1 MTNTTRA
8 FAVFMT
14 MLLAVSAV
22 GVAFTGGVA
31 AETTT
36 LAGDGTDQVTGF
48 EANAS
53 NDIATSIA
61 ADGTDFGTDGTTVLK
76 MNVSYDGET
85 YAVTSEDVAT
95 STDASQTVNISNDE
109 LSDLPGDAGAN
120 TTVTVTTW
128 GVDAD
133 GNTTTAEAS
142 FKTDITFANTYA
154 VTTADD
160 TSATIEEPESGFFSL
175 NSWTLGLFGTSS
187 DEKPDLHTYENTVG
201 IDGSNTTVTL
211 NDETSNGSDAFSDA
225 MEDKEA
231 GDLIYG
237 ASAAA
242 DGTPVLAFYQ
252 EADTDMVDETD
263 TYAVYD
269 ANGNDEWTFE
279 LGDAQADATEVDL
292 FVSSQSYTDVDS
304 FESADLADL
313 FKEQADMG
321 VSDLGSAFGWGSLST
336 FYLSG
341 IGLGMIGTG
350 GASLAGFGL
359 FFAGRR
365 RLFA

>member
-1 MTNTTRA
+1 MKFNRSTVTT
-8 FAVFMT
+8 
-14 MLLAVSAV
+14 LLV
-22 GVAFTGGVA
+22 VAFVALAGIGGFAMSASA
-31 AETTT
+31 ATTT
-36 LAGDGTDQVTGF
+36 LTGSGDQVTGF
-48 EANAS
+48 TANES
-53 NDIATSIA
+53 NDIETSIA
-61 ADGTDFGTDGTTVLK
+61 ADGTDFSTDGSTVLK

-85 YAVTSEDVAT
+85 YAVTSEAV
-95 STDASQTVNISNDE
+95 TDGTTASQTVNITNDE
-109 LSDLPGDAGAN
+109 LSDLPGDAGTN

-128 GVDAD
+128 GENSTGDV
-133 GNTTTAEAS
+133 TTAETS
-142 FKTDITFANTYA
+142 FNADITFDNTYA
-154 VTTADD
+154 ATTADD
-160 TSATIEEPESGFFSL
+160 TSATIEEPESSFFSL
-175 NSWTLGLFGTSS
+175 DTISFGIFGTSS

-225 MEDKEA
+225 MEDKES

-252 EADTDMVDETD
+252 SANEDMVDESS

-269 ANGNDEWTFE
+269 ANGNEEWTFE
-279 LGDAQADATEVDL
+279 LGDDFDGQSEADL
-292 FVSSQSYTDVDS
+292 FVSSQSYTDVSS

-313 FKEQADMG
+313 FKDTADMG
-321 VSDLGSAFGWGSLST
+321 VRDLGSAFGWGSLST

-341 IGLGMIGTG
+341 LGLGMIGTG
-350 GASLAGFGL
+350 GASLAGLGL
-359 FFAGRR
+359 FVGRR